1 MRAVY
6 NGFVNLIIITLLF
19 ISCHKPNSGLS
30 NEELPQKDMM
40 NVSYGSNA
48 AQIMDTYL
56 PAGRDTVNTKVL
68 FFIHGG
74 SWSAGDKSDFDSAI
88 TSIRKGLTDYAIF
101 NINYR
106 LAANGLNRFR
116 AQMEDIQSAIN
127 YIESNAGNYKI
138 NTSKAVLVGASAG
151 AHLALLQAY
160 KNNGNGKIKAVID
173 LFGPTDLTTL
183 YNNHPVP
190 AASQPVLVNFLGATP
205 ATNAALYQQASPINF
220 VNVQTVPTLI
230 FHGDADFIVPISQST
245 TLKTKLEAAGVK
257 VSMTTY
263 PAEGH
268 GWYGASLA
276 DTIQKTVAFIKQN
289 VI

>member
-1 MRAVY
+1 MAAAY
-6 NGFVNLIIITLLF
+6 KGFLNSLIITLLF

-30 NEELPQKDMM
+30 NEDLPQKDMM
-40 NVSYGSNA
+40 NVSYGTNA
-48 AQIMDTYL
+48 AQIMDVYL
-56 PAGRDTVNTKVL
+56 PAGRDTAKTNVL

-74 SWSAGDKSDFDSAI
+74 SWSSGDKSDFDSAV
-88 TSIRKGLTDYAIF
+88 TSIKKNLTDYAIF

-106 LAANGLNRFR
+106 LAANGLNRFP

-127 YIESNAGNYKI
+127 FIESNAGNYKI
-138 NTSKAVLVGASAG
+138 NTSKVVLIGASAG
-151 AHLALLQAY
+151 AHLALLHTY
-160 KNNGNGKIKAVID
+160 KNNNNGKIKAMID

-183 YNNHPVP
+183 YNNHPIP
-190 AASQPVLVNFLGATP
+190 AALQPVLVNCLGATP
-205 ATNAALYQQASPINF
+205 ATNAALYQQASPVNF
-220 VNVQTVPTLI
+220 VNAQTVPTLI
-230 FHGDADFIVPISQST
+230 FHGGADFIVPISQSI

-257 VSMTTY
+257 VNMITY

-276 DTIQKTVAFIKQN
+276 DTIEKTIAFIKQN